1 MQLYYMNKDGNKG
14 SDSTIVLMTVAVIY
28 KFVLVVLGVGML
40 LFCGGALKTELQSFF
55 PLYLLGLALNT
66 VAVAVVLA
74 AMLFSTVDD
83 CRLGVGGKTVYPARH
98 LESKSTAHG

>member
-28 KFVLVVLGVGML
+28 KIVLVVLGVGML
-40 LFCGGALKTELQSFF
+40 LFFFFSLKTELQSFF

-74 AMLFSTVDD
+74 AMLFPQWMIVVWTWVEKQFI
-83 CRLGVGGKTVYPARH
+83 RPLY
-98 LESKSTAHG
+98 

>member
-55 PLYLLGLALNT
+55 HYICWGL
-66 VAVAVVLA
+66 
-74 AMLFSTVDD
+74 
-83 CRLGVGGKTVYPARH
+83 R
-98 LESKSTAHG
+98 